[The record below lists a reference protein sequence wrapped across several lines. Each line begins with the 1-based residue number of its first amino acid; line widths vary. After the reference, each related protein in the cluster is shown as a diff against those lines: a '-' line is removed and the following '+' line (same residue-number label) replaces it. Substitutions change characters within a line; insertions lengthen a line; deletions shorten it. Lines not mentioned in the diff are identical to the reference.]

1 MFTLLI
7 AFIIALLVIR
17 FAAHIIA
24 GVLNLVTWVFTAII
38 WLGFWIMSAGVISIA
53 AYIGFVLL

>member
-1 MFTLLI
+1 MFTLI
-7 AFIIALLVIR
+7 AIILIALLVIR

-24 GVLNLVTWVFTAII
+24 GVLNLVTWFVSVII